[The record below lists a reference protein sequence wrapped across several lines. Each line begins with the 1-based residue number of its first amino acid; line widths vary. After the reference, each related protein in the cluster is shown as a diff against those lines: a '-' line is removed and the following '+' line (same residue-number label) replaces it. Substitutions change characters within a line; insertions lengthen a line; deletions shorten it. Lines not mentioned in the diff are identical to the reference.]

1 MSSSSLLAEQ
11 HTVNFVLYTPRHDG
25 MKKPLSNMTPQEFVE
40 FTAALGLKYKGI
52 AEALGKSQAC
62 ISKYISGERP
72 IPLEVGL
79 RIEQLV
85 KERVAKL
92 RALGERISGS
102 TAADAVGSL
111 IVYHNERKPA
121 DQHHTLGRLLRRQH
135 KPDTRVFPAYRMSL
149 ERYQVYV
156 KALSLWQARILEL
169 AKTYTTEAHQRDYRL
184 EMADIKLLADT
195 APRHAP
201 YDILIEH
208 SQWDVVSRALRH
220 YATLDH
226 DCYRAAHALRSHWW
240 KYRGSGYPVPRKA
253 AARG

>member
-1 MSSSSLLAEQ
+1 M
-11 HTVNFVLYTPRHDG
+11 R
-25 MKKPLSNMTPQEFVE
+25 KPLSDLTAQDFVE
-40 FTAALGLKYKGI
+40 FTAALGLNYKGM
-52 AEALGKSQAC
+52 ARVLNKRQAT
-62 ISKYISGERP
+62 ISGYVSGKHP
-72 IPLEVGL
+72 IPMDVADQIKRLVDAKAKEFKELGY
-79 RIEQLV
+79 RIN
-85 KERVAKL
+85 
-92 RALGERISGS
+92 
-102 TAADAVGSL
+102 AASPVGSL
-111 IVYHNERKPA
+111 IVCQNERKDRNA
-121 DQHHTLGRLLRRQH
+121 RYHTEGRLYRRQD

-156 KALSLWQARILEL
+156 KALSLWQARVLEL

-240 KYRGSGYPVPRKA
+240 KYRGSGYPVPRKKA
-253 AARG
+253 A